1 MPMPPAGTQVRP
13 SISVM
18 TPDTGVRVE
27 VCQFPCGWSPGCRV
41 ESGSWLSLA
50 VGRAA
55 AAPGVVVNA
64 RLSVRGHARVDV
76 VGIAGP
82 PPGRQLL
89 AYLPLHVVDALI
101 RRRHLAA
108 QLAQQPCLFRL
119 A

>member
-41 ESGSWLSLA
+41 ESGSW
-50 VGRAA
+50 RAA

-64 RLSVRGHARVDV
+64 RLSVRGNARVDV